1 MTQSLSLGRRVAST
15 LSALALATGLAACSS
30 DSASSSD
37 SAGGDSYSIGI
48 NQLVQHPSLDAAA
61 EGFQAAFEDAG
72 VDVDWDIQL
81 ANGEQSTAISI
92 SQQMAGS
99 DSDLFLAIATPA
111 AQAMSKSVKDKPLLF
126 TAVTDPLAA
135 ELVDSLEKPG
145 ANVTGTSD
153 VAPIEEQ
160 VGLIGELVPDAK
172 TIGVVYSSAEVNSK
186 VQVEA
191 LTKAAKAKGIEV
203 KSQTVTS
210 VTEIPQALEAMGDVD
225 TIYVPTDNTVVS
237 GISSLI
243 KVANDKKIPVIA
255 ADSGA
260 VEGGAAATLG
270 IDYTELGRQT
280 GEMALKILRDG
291 ADPASLPVETTTE
304 YTYVINEDAVKAQ
317 GLEIP
322 AEILDKA
329 EKL

>member
-1 MTQSLSLGRRVAST
+1 MNQSLSLGRRVAAT
-15 LSALALATGLAACSS
+15 LSALALATGLVACSS

-61 EGFQAAFEDAG
+61 DGFQAAFEDAG

-81 ANGEQSTAISI
+81 ANGEQSTAVSI

-99 DSDLFLAIATPA
+99 DNDLFLAIATPA
-111 AQAMSKSVKDKPLLF
+111 AQAMSKSVKNKPLLF
-126 TAVTDPLAA
+126 TAVTDPIAA

-225 TIYVPTDNTVVS
+225 TIYVPTDNMVVS

-291 ADPASLPVETTTE
+291 ADPASLPVETATE
-304 YTYVINEDAVKAQ
+304 YTYVINEEAVKAQ